1 MKTLRLF
8 QNWNL
13 IEGASNCVAQVL
25 AKCLK
30 NTHKIAEFLK
40 KLQAKTLQLMK
51 VKLQDK
57 VALSTL

>member
-8 QNWNL
+8 QNRNL
-13 IEGASNCVAQVL
+13 IEGASNCVAQVF

-30 NTHKIAEFLK
+30 NTHKIVEFLK

-57 VALSTL
+57 VAL